1 LSHVLPAN
9 AVTLLVRDNHVCVA
23 GTLNSVPRYFI
34 VDTGGYV
41 TTLNVDFTA
50 RAKLKVAATSLV
62 GEGFGV
68 SSPVGITT
76 FPSLRIGNHEIRNGS
91 ASVARLN
98 PEVIRLHS
106 EIAGFIGAEYLAT
119 NRAIFDF
126 VSGTMCLRTP
136 AQ

>member
-23 GTLNSVPRYFI
+23 GTLNSVPCYFI

-50 RAKLKVAATSLV
+50 RAKLKVTATSLV

-76 FPSLRIGNHEIRNGS
+76 FPSLRIGNHK
-91 ASVARLN
+91 
-98 PEVIRLHS
+98 S
-106 EIAGFIGAEYLAT
+106 EMEAHLSLA
-119 NRAIFDF
+119 
-126 VSGTMCLRTP
+126 
-136 AQ
+136 